1 MKKYILYILTGVAAC
16 GLCSCE
22 DALDRYPKDRL
33 TPDNFF
39 HTEEECQLYTNDFY
53 TMFPSAGTIY
63 GETADII
70 AKTTL
75 TSEVL
80 GNRTVPAT
88 AGSWKWEKLR
98 DINFFLQYSSNCA
111 DEHVRLEYEG
121 VARFFRAWFYFEKV
135 KHYGDVPWVDR
146 PIDAGDPLLFEKGRD
161 PREMVMQKVIED
173 LDFAVTNLP
182 VERSVYRVTRWAA
195 LALKSRVCLFEGTFR
210 KYHGLKDW
218 ESYLTACATASKR
231 FTDESGY
238 SVYTT
243 GTTPYLNLFSSL
255 KALDTEIVLARAYN
269 TAIGL
274 KHDVNGY
281 LTSITMGRPGLLK
294 NIANMYLMKDGTPF
308 TSQPGWETMQLPE
321 ESKNRDGR
329 FAQTVRTPGYKRI
342 DDTALSAPNLA
353 ATMTGYQLVKYLQ
366 SAKYDSYNASTN
378 DLPLLRA
385 AEVMLNYAEAKAEL
399 GTLTQEDIDL
409 AIKPLRDRAGVANLS
424 LTKANASPDPY
435 LASPETGYANVTG
448 DNKGVILEIRRERT
462 VELLMENLRYWDIMR
477 WKEGKRFEKP
487 FTGLYFPGTGSYD
500 LNNDGVNDVCIWS
513 GSKPATS
520 APAVYELNKEIFL
533 SGGDSGYIIIHTD
546 YARSWNEERD
556 YLYPVPTDDRVLTQG
571 AITQNP
577 GWNDGLNFYPEKKND
592 YENQAIHTARLLRLL
607 PGVVRGGLLRA
618 GGRQLRLRFR
628 GHDLRR
634 TRQSLRRTGL
644 RPPAQ
649 LGAAGDLQHPP
660 LRGMDPELRDRP
672 RELQQ
677 HGQGHLADGPRRDRV
692 AGTGQEHH
700 VASDRPVAG
709 TGRPHGDAA
718 LLLQDDQLPRRRLR
732 HRHPLQD
739 GA

>member
-1 MKKYILYILTGVAAC
+1 MKTMNYIKIGIASSILSIAAGC
-16 GLCSCE
+16 TSFLEEELKSSL
-22 DALDRYPKDRL
+22 A
-33 TPDNFF
+33 PDNTYTSSLGFEVGATGLYAIARSEYNTWGENGAF
-39 HTEEECQLYTNDFY
+39 MHNGACAYEVLQISTDLCRMGTVRDGSLVPFAEMTLNPSTLFVGSYWNWAYNLIASANELLIYSEKNNNWDYPTDKQLYQ
-53 TMFPSAGTIY
+53 A
-63 GETADII
+63 E
-70 AKTTL
+70 
-75 TSEVL
+75 
-80 GNRTVPAT
+80 
-88 AGSWKWEKLR
+88 
-98 DINFFLQYSSNCA
+98 
-111 DEHVRLEYEG
+111 
-121 VARFFRAWFYFEKV
+121 ARFFRAYAYRTLV
-135 KHYGDVPWVDR
+135 YLYGDVPWVDR

-308 TSQPGWETMQLPE
+308 TSQPGWETMQLPD

-500 LNNDGVNDVCIWS
+500 LNSDGVDDVCIWS
-513 GSKPATS
+513 GSKPSTS
-520 APAVYELNKEIFL
+520 AATVYELNKDIFL
-533 SGGDSGYIIIHTD
+533 SEGDRGNIIVHTD
-546 YARSWNEERD
+546 YVRTWNEERD
-556 YLYPVPTDDRVLTQG
+556 YLYPIPTDDRVLTQG

-577 GWNDGLNFYPEKKND
+577 GWKDGLNF
-592 YENQAIHTARLLRLL
+592 
-607 PGVVRGGLLRA
+607 
-618 GGRQLRLRFR
+618 
-628 GHDLRR
+628 
-634 TRQSLRRTGL
+634 
-644 RPPAQ
+644 
-649 LGAAGDLQHPP
+649 
-660 LRGMDPELRDRP
+660 
-672 RELQQ
+672 
-677 HGQGHLADGPRRDRV
+677 
-692 AGTGQEHH
+692 
-700 VASDRPVAG
+700 
-709 TGRPHGDAA
+709 
-718 LLLQDDQLPRRRLR
+718 
-732 HRHPLQD
+732 
-739 GA
+739 